1 VRHAGPTPYAV
12 RLVSLDIHVADLAT
26 VGFLIVL
33 ESLLSADNALVMA
46 VMVASLPEH
55 AHRRALNFGLVGA
68 LAFRSGAT
76 ALAIYLIDAP
86 WLKVFGGLYLLY
98 LSGSHFWRNRA
109 VGNRHPSPSGA
120 ILGLSTFWSTVVRV
134 ELVNL
139 AFSVDSILVAV
150 AMSTKFWVV
159 LSGGLLGV
167 IAMRVVV
174 STLVALIRAYPALV
188 DGAFVI
194 IAWVGGKLLLEYAHQ
209 MAWVNWEIP
218 QALSLG
224 VVVAILVAS
233 YLVAKRRKAR
243 PRP

>member
-1 VRHAGPTPYAV
+1 
-12 RLVSLDIHVADLAT
+12 VSFDIHVADLAT
-26 VGFLIVL
+26 VGFLVVL

-46 VMVASLPEH
+46 VMVAGLPERSH
-55 AHRRALNFGLVGA
+55 QRALNLGLIGA
-68 LAFRSGAT
+68 LTFRTGAT

-86 WLKVFGGLYLLY
+86 WLKGFGGLYLVY
-98 LSGSHFWRNRA
+98 LSGSHFVRPRE
-109 VGNRHPSPSGA
+109 VGARRPSPSGA
-120 ILGLSTFWSTVVRV
+120 ILGMSTFWNTVVRV

-167 IAMRVVV
+167 IAMRVIV
-174 STLVALIRAYPALV
+174 STLVALIRAYPTLV

-194 IAWVGGKLLLEYAHQ
+194 IAWVGGKLLVEYAHQ
-209 MAWVNWEIP
+209 MAWVDWEIP

-233 YLVAKRRKAR
+233 YLVARRRKGREKLEA
-243 PRP
+243 

>member
-1 VRHAGPTPYAV
+1 VPFGIHA
-12 RLVSLDIHVADLAT
+12 ADLAT
-26 VGFLIVL
+26 VGFLVVL

-46 VMVASLPEH
+46 VMVVGLPEH
-55 AHRRALNFGLVGA
+55 THRRALNLGLVGA
-68 LAFRSGAT
+68 LTFRSGAT

-86 WLKVFGGLYLLY
+86 WLKVFGGLYLMY
-98 LSGSHFWRNRA
+98 LAGSHFWRNRA
-109 VGNRHPSPSGA
+109 VGDRRPSPAGA
-120 ILGLSTFWSTVVRV
+120 ILGMSTFWSTVVRV
-134 ELVNL
+134 EVVNL

-174 STLVALIRAYPALV
+174 STLVALIRTYPTLV

-194 IAWVGGKLLLEYAHQ
+194 IAWVGGKLLLQYARQ

-224 VVVAILVAS
+224 VVVTILVAS
-233 YLVAKRRKAR
+233 YLVARRGKAR
-243 PRP
+243 GGEGR

>member
-1 VRHAGPTPYAV
+1 
-12 RLVSLDIHVADLAT
+12 VSFDIHIADLAT
-26 VGFLIVL
+26 VGFLVVL

-46 VMVASLPEH
+46 VMVAGLPGH
-55 AHRRALNFGLVGA
+55 AHRRALNLGLIGA
-68 LAFRSGAT
+68 LTFRTGAT

-86 WLKVFGGLYLLY
+86 WLKGFGGLYLLY
-98 LSGSHFWRNRA
+98 LSGSHF
-109 VGNRHPSPSGA
+109 VRHREIGDRRPSPSRA
-120 ILGLSTFWSTVVRV
+120 IGGMSTFWSTVLRV

-159 LSGGLLGV
+159 LFGGLLGV

-174 STLVALIRAYPALV
+174 STLVALIRAYPTLV

-209 MAWVNWEIP
+209 MAWVHWEIP

-233 YLVAKRRKAR
+233 YLIATRRKAR
-243 PRP
+243 EAEQM

>member
-1 VRHAGPTPYAV
+1 
-12 RLVSLDIHVADLAT
+12 
-26 VGFLIVL
+26 
-33 ESLLSADNALVMA
+33 
-46 VMVASLPEH
+46 
-55 AHRRALNFGLVGA
+55 
-68 LAFRSGAT
+68 
-76 ALAIYLIDAP
+76 
-86 WLKVFGGLYLLY
+86 
-98 LSGSHFWRNRA
+98 
-109 VGNRHPSPSGA
+109 
-120 ILGLSTFWSTVVRV
+120 
-134 ELVNL
+134 
-139 AFSVDSILVAV
+139 
-150 AMSTKFWVV
+150 
-159 LSGGLLGV
+159 V

-233 YLVAKRRKAR
+233 YLVAKRRNAR